1 MDAEAIARVR
11 SFNRTVT
18 ERVGALDDHYLGFT
32 RGLGAARVLWE
43 IGSNGIEVRE
53 LRRRLGLDSGYAS
66 RLLRTLEAQ
75 GLIAVRAT
83 PADLRVRRA
92 ELTAA
97 GRAER
102 ERLDERSDDLAA
114 SMLEPLDERQRGRLQ
129 AAMAE
134 VERLLLASQI
144 TFSIDDPGSP
154 DAGYCIGQYFAE
166 IGERFDA
173 GFDPLQS
180 SSPDVAEFTPPE
192 GLFLVARLRDRPVG
206 CGALRFKPGQPAD
219 LKRMWIARDVRGIG
233 LGRRTLREL
242 ERHAAEHGATAV
254 RLETNRNL
262 PEAVGLYRSS
272 GYAEVEPFND
282 ERYAHHWFLKALDVA
297 VAPA

>member
-1 MDAEAIARVR
+1 MDAEAIERVR

-43 IGSNGIEVRE
+43 IGCDGIEVRE
-53 LRRRLGLDSGYAS
+53 LRRRLGLDSGYTS
-66 RLLRTLEAQ
+66 RLLRTLEGQ

-83 PADLRVRRA
+83 AEDRRVRRA

-102 ERLDERSDDLAA
+102 DRLDQRSDELAA
-114 SMLEPLDERQRGRLQ
+114 SMLEPLDERQRARLQ

-134 VERLLLASQI
+134 VERLLTASQI
-144 TFSIDDPGSP
+144 AFTVDRPDSP
-154 DAGYCIGQYFAE
+154 DARFCIGQYFAE

-180 SSPDVAEFTPPE
+180 SSPDVGEFTPPN
-192 GLFLVARLRDRPVG
+192 GLFLVARLRERPVG
-206 CGALRFKPGQPAD
+206 CGALRFKPGGPAD
-219 LKRMWIARDVRGIG
+219 LKRMWISRDVRGCG
-233 LGRRTLREL
+233 LGRRILREL
-242 ERHAAEHGATAV
+242 ERRAAEHGATAV

-262 PEAVGLYRSS
+262 PEAIGLYRSS
-272 GYAEVEPFND
+272 GYDEVEPFND
-282 ERYAHHWFLKALDVA
+282 ERYAHHWFVKQLDLA

>member
-1 MDAEAIARVR
+1 MDAEMVERVR

-43 IGSNGIEVRE
+43 IGPEGLEVRE

-66 RLLRTLEAQ
+66 RLLRALEGQ
-75 GLIAVRAT
+75 GLVAVHAAPGDRRVRLARLT
-83 PADLRVRRA
+83 PA
-92 ELTAA
+92 
-97 GRAER
+97 GQAER
-102 ERLDERSDDLAA
+102 TRLDERSDELAA
-114 SMLEPLDERQRGRLQ
+114 SMLAPLDERQRERLQ

-134 VERLLLASQI
+134 VERLLRASMI
-144 TFSIDDPGSP
+144 EFAVVDPGSP
-154 DAGYCIGQYFAE
+154 DAQFCIGRYFAE

-180 SSPDVAEFTPPE
+180 SSPDVGEFTPPE
-192 GLFLVARLRDRPVG
+192 GLFLVARLRERPVG

-219 LKRMWIARDVRGIG
+219 LKRMWIAPDVRGCG

-242 ERHAAEHGATAV
+242 ERHAAEHGASAV

-262 PEAVGLYRSS
+262 PEAIGLYRSS
-272 GYAEVEPFND
+272 GYEEVAPFND
-282 ERYAHHWFLKALDVA
+282 ERYAHHWFVKRLDA
-297 VAPA
+297 VRPLV